1 MKLVTFR
8 HRHTVRIGRLDGD
21 LGRLDSAAVVDLA
34 AASPALPTDMLALLA
49 AGPEAL
55 AMARDARGATLPLA
69 DVELLA
75 PIPRPPKILAIG
87 LNYADHAAESGQEV
101 PQFPK
106 VFNKQST
113 SVVGPGAGVHRPR
126 VSPLVDYEGELAIV
140 IGRRCRHVARADA
153 ARVIAGY
160 TIANDVT
167 VRDWQ
172 LREPTWTMGKSFDT
186 HCPLGP
192 ALVTP
197 DEIADVG
204 KLGLATYVNGERR
217 QSSNTDQ
224 LIFDGPALI
233 EFLSTAFTLEPGDV
247 ICTGTPGGIG
257 MLMSPPTWL
266 APGDVVR
273 VEIDGL
279 GVLENPIVEEPAIA
293 NG

>member
-1 MKLVTFR
+1 MRLVTFR
-8 HRHTVRIGRLDGD
+8 HHHLTRVGALAGAELI
-21 LGRLDSAAVVDLA
+21 DLA
-34 AASPALPTDMLALLA
+34 AAAPALPTDMLGFLA

-55 AMARDARGATLPLA
+55 AAARAARGPRLAVA

-101 PQFPK
+101 PQVPK

-113 SVVGPGAGVHRPR
+113 AVVGPGAAIHRPR
-126 VSPLVDYEGELAIV
+126 VSPLLDYEGELAIV
-140 IGRRCRHVARADA
+140 IGRRCRHVPRADA
-153 ARVIAGY
+153 AEVIAGY

-197 DEIADVG
+197 DEAGDPAALEIQ
-204 KLGLATYVNGERR
+204 TFVNGERR
-217 QSSNTDQ
+217 QHSNTRQ
-224 LIFDGPALI
+224 LIFDGGALI

-247 ICTGTPGGIG
+247 ICTGTPGGVG
-257 MLMSPPTWL
+257 MLMQPPQWL

-273 VEIDGL
+273 VEIAGL
-279 GVLENPIVEEPAIA
+279 GALENPVIEEPEDTARL
-293 NG
+293 

>member
-1 MKLVTFR
+1 MRLVTFR
-8 HRHTVRIGRLDGD
+8 HHDHLGLGRLDGD
-21 LGRLDSAAVVDLA
+21 AVVDLA
-34 AASPALPTDMLALLA
+34 AAAPALPTDMLALLA
-49 AGPEAL
+49 AGSDAL
-55 AMARDARGATLPLA
+55 TLAELADGPRLPLA
-69 DVELLA
+69 GIELLA

-101 PQFPK
+101 PPYPK

-113 SVVGPGAGVHRPR
+113 SVVGPGAAVHRPR
-126 VSPLVDYEGELAIV
+126 VSTLLDYEGELAIV

-192 ALVTP
+192 ALVTADEVP
-197 DEIADVG
+197 DPAH
-204 KLGLATYVNGERR
+204 LALATYVNGERR
-217 QSSNTDQ
+217 QSSNTNQ

-247 ICTGTPGGIG
+247 ICTGTPGGVG
-257 MLMSPPTWL
+257 MMMSPPSWL

-273 VEIDGL
+273 VEIEGL
-279 GVLENPIVEEPAIA
+279 GVLENPVIEEPLPD
-293 NG
+293 

>member
-1 MKLVTFR
+1 MRLVTFR
-8 HRHTVRIGRLDGD
+8 HRHATRIGRLEGTEV
-21 LGRLDSAAVVDLA
+21 LDLA
-34 AASPALPTDMLALLA
+34 AAVPALPTDMLAFLA

-55 AMARDARGATLPLA
+55 AMARDAKGARLPIA
-69 DVELLA
+69 EIELLA

-87 LNYADHAAESGQEV
+87 LNYADHAAESGQDV
-101 PQFPK
+101 PPYPK

-113 SVVGPGAGVHRPR
+113 SVVGPGAAIHRPR
-126 VSPLVDYEGELAIV
+126 VSSLLDYEGELAIV

-153 ARVIAGY
+153 AQVIAGY

-197 DEIADVG
+197 DELADPAQ
-204 KLGLATYVNGERR
+204 LDLQTFVNGERR
-217 QSSNTDQ
+217 QRSNTNQ
-224 LIFDGPALI
+224 LIFDGGALI

-247 ICTGTPGGIG
+247 ICTGTPGGVG
-257 MLMSPPTWL
+257 MLMQPPTWL

-273 VEIDGL
+273 VEIEGL
-279 GVLENPIVEEPAIA
+279 GALENPIIEEPEL
-293 NG
+293 

>member
-1 MKLVTFR
+1 MRLVTFR
-8 HRHTVRIGRLDGD
+8 HHHHTR
-21 LGRLDSAAVVDLA
+21 LGRLAGDAVVDLA
-34 AASPALPTDMLALLA
+34 AASPALPTDMLAFLA

-55 AMARDARGATLPLA
+55 AMARDARGHELPLA

-87 LNYADHAAESGQEV
+87 LNYADHAAESGQEI
-101 PQFPK
+101 PQYPK

-113 SVVGPGAGVHRPR
+113 SVVGPGASVHVPR

-140 IGRRCRHVARADA
+140 IGRRCRHVPRADA
-153 ARVIAGY
+153 SRVIAGY

-197 DEIADVG
+197 DEILDPSQ
-204 KLGLATYVNGERR
+204 LELRTFVNGERR
-217 QSSNTDQ
+217 QQSNTDQ
-224 LIFDGPALI
+224 LIFDGAALI

-247 ICTGTPGGIG
+247 ICTGTPGGVG
-257 MLMSPPTWL
+257 MLMSPPRWL

-273 VEIDGL
+273 VEIEGL
-279 GVLENPIVEEPAIA
+279 GVLENPLIAEPSSEA
-293 NG
+293 

>member
-1 MKLVTFR
+1 MRLVTFR
-8 HRHTVRIGRLDGD
+8 HQHTTRLGRLDGTEV
-21 LGRLDSAAVVDLA
+21 LDLA
-34 AASPALPTDMLALLA
+34 AAAPALPTDMATFLA

-55 AMARDARGATLPLA
+55 AMARAAEGPRLSLPE
-69 DVELLA
+69 VELLT

-87 LNYADHAAESGQEV
+87 LNYADHAAESGQEI
-101 PQFPK
+101 PAFPK

-126 VSPLVDYEGELAIV
+126 VSPLLDYEGELAIV
-140 IGRRCRHVARADA
+140 IGRRCRHVTRADA

-197 DEIADVG
+197 DEVPDPAN
-204 KLGLATYVNGERR
+204 LELATYVNGERR
-217 QSSNTDQ
+217 QHSSTKH

-247 ICTGTPGGIG
+247 ICTGTPGGVG
-257 MLMSPPTWL
+257 MLMSPPAWL
-266 APGDVVR
+266 VPGDVVR
-273 VEIDGL
+273 VEITGL
-279 GVLENPIVEEPAIA
+279 GVLSNPIVEEPDAFVA
-293 NG
+293 TNGS

>member
-1 MKLVTFR
+1 MRLVTFR
-8 HRHTVRIGRLDGD
+8 HHHRIR
-21 LGRLDSAAVVDLA
+21 LGRLADAEVVDLA
-34 AASPALPTDMLALLA
+34 AAAPALPTDMLALLA
-49 AGPEAL
+49 AGSDAL
-55 AMARDARGATLPLA
+55 TVAERADGPRLPLA
-69 DVELLA
+69 AVELVA

-101 PQFPK
+101 PPFPK

-113 SVVGPGAGVHRPR
+113 SVVGPGAAVHRPR
-126 VSPLVDYEGELAIV
+126 VSTLLDYEGELAIV

-192 ALVTP
+192 ALVTADEVP
-197 DEIADVG
+197 DPDDLA
-204 KLGLATYVNGERR
+204 LATYVNGERR
-217 QSSNTDQ
+217 QSSNTNQ

-247 ICTGTPGGIG
+247 ICTGTPGGVG
-257 MLMSPPTWL
+257 MLMQPPSWL

-273 VEIDGL
+273 VEIEGL
-279 GVLENPIVEEPAIA
+279 GVLENPVTEEPAYEP
-293 NG
+293 N

>member
-1 MKLVTFR
+1 MRLVTFR
-8 HRHTVRIGRLDGD
+8 HRHVTRIGRLDGTEVLD
-21 LGRLDSAAVVDLA
+21 LTAAV
-34 AASPALPTDMLALLA
+34 PALPTDMLAFLG

-55 AMARDARGATLPLA
+55 TMARDAKGSRLPLT

-87 LNYADHAAESGQEV
+87 LNYADHAAESGQDV
-101 PQFPK
+101 PPYPK

-113 SVVGPGAGVHRPR
+113 SVVGPGAGIHLPR
-126 VSPLVDYEGELAIV
+126 VSSLLDYEGELAIV

-153 ARVIAGY
+153 ATVIAGY

-192 ALVTP
+192 ALITP
-197 DEIADVG
+197 DEIADPTQ
-204 KLGLATYVNGERR
+204 LELQTFVNGERR
-217 QSSNTDQ
+217 QRSNTNQ
-224 LIFDGPALI
+224 LIFDAGALI

-247 ICTGTPGGIG
+247 ICTGTPGGVG
-257 MLMSPPTWL
+257 MLMQPPTWL
-266 APGDVVR
+266 AVGDVVR
-273 VEIDGL
+273 IEIEGL
-279 GVLENPIVEEPAIA
+279 GVLENPVIEEPLL
-293 NG
+293 

>member
-1 MKLVTFR
+1 MRLVTFR
-8 HRHTVRIGRLDGD
+8 HRHVTRLGRLDG
-21 LGRLDSAAVVDLA
+21 SEVTDLA
-34 AASPALPTDMLALLA
+34 AAVPALLTDMLAFLA

-55 AMARDARGATLPLA
+55 AMARAACGATLPLA
-69 DVELLA
+69 DLELLA

-87 LNYADHAAESGQEV
+87 LNYADHAAESGQEA

-126 VSPLVDYEGELAIV
+126 VSPLLDYEGELAIV
-140 IGRRCRHVARADA
+140 IGRRCRHVPRADA
-153 ARVIAGY
+153 AQVIAGY

-192 ALVTP
+192 ALVTA
-197 DEIADVG
+197 DEVG
-204 KLGLATYVNGERR
+204 HPEKLAIRTYVNGEQR
-217 QSSNTDQ
+217 QSSNTNQ

-247 ICTGTPGGIG
+247 ICTGTPGGVG

-273 VEIDGL
+273 VEIEGL
-279 GVLENPIVEEPAIA
+279 GVLENPVIEEPDPIA
-293 NG
+293 SH